1 VTLPPFPQEATLW
14 FAYRIENQDMGWG
27 TTPEAPYDDWVTADL
42 KGPDGAPI
50 VSLLRSGNS
59 ADTATAGLPWDRYLY
74 RMQFAD
80 LQPPLRLLT
89 TVNLVFVAGN
99 DSDNL
104 PTDFWID
111 AVRFC
116 VKRGYGWIFPVMY
129 K

>member
-1 VTLPPFPQEATLW
+1 
-14 FAYRIENQDMGWG
+14 
-27 TTPEAPYDDWVTADL
+27 
-42 KGPDGAPI
+42 
-50 VSLLRSGNS
+50 
-59 ADTATAGLPWDRYLY
+59 
-74 RMQFAD
+74 MQFAD